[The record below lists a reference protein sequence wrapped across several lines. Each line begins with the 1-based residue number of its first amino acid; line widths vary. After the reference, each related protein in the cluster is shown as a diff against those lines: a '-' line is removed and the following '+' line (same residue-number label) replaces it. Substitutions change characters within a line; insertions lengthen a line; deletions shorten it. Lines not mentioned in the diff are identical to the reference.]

1 MCKKPKYNMKKI
13 FIAFAMMS
21 AMLTSCGQKTVEL
34 EPVSEPSWYQNESYF
49 NEKNGMYQ
57 ELPIY
62 AENIVL
68 VGDDYIDRG
77 IWSEFYADTTI
88 KNRGI
93 TYDASEHVL
102 YRIDGIAAAKPA
114 KIFVEVGR
122 YDVIH
127 GVSTEIA
134 ADNINRIFERC
145 KALAPQT
152 KLYYINTVEAGG
164 TDEQIAGFAALNAA
178 VLEKSHSGIF
188 EYIDVSGFLAE
199 GVKDGTYSWDNGNY
213 LNGAGYEVLARSIER
228 QIGKQHLNTANDK
241 KDAKEITDYYK
252 HRVSM
257 FRSLP
262 ATDGEIIMLGNSLNN
277 NACWTEMFPFSKIVN
292 RGISGDIISGIDQRL
307 DEIVRHNPA
316 KIFLQSGCNDMFNKE
331 KIKVSKVWADY
342 EKLIKDIKKQLPGT
356 DLYVQSILPVREDKP
371 YADVFNAAAVEVNK
385 LLEAGTEKYGY
396 FYLDIAS
403 KLADGKGNLRA
414 DLTYDGIHLNADG
427 YFIWATELL
436 QGNRLIIL
444 TKPED
449 LYSL

>member
-1 MCKKPKYNMKKI
+1 MKKVL
-13 FIAFAMMS
+13 IAFAVMS
-21 AMLTSCGQKTVEL
+21 AMLASCGQKQVKL
-34 EPVSEPSWYQNESYF
+34 EPVAAPSWYQNETYF

-102 YRIDGIAAAKPA
+102 SRIDGIAADKPA

-122 YDVIH
+122 YDVLH
-127 GVSTEIA
+127 GVPTETA
-134 ADNINRIFERC
+134 AGNINRIFERC
-145 KALAPQT
+145 KAISPVT
-152 KLYYINTVEAGG
+152 KLYYINIVEAGG
-164 TDEQIAGFAALNAA
+164 TEEQISGFKSLNAA
-178 VLEKSHSGIF
+178 VLEKSHSGLF
-188 EYIDVSGFLAE
+188 EYIDVSEYLAK
-199 GVKDGTYSWDNGNY
+199 GVKSGKYSWDDGKY

-228 QIGKQHLNTANDK
+228 QIGKQHLNTAADK
-241 KDAKEITDYYK
+241 EDKKEITDYYK

-262 ATDGEIIMLGNSLNN
+262 ATDGKIIMLGNSLNN
-277 NACWTEMFPFSKIVN
+277 NACWTELFPFSKIVN

-307 DEIVRHNPA
+307 DEIVRHNPS
-316 KIFLQSGCNDMFNKE
+316 KIFLQSGCNDMYNKE
-331 KIKVSKVWADY
+331 KVVISNVWADF
-342 EKLIKDIKKQLPGT
+342 EKLIKDIRTQLPET
-356 DLYVQSILPVREDKP
+356 DLYVQSILPVREGNP
-371 YADVFNAAAVEVNK
+371 YSDVFNAAAAEVNK
-385 LLEAGTEKYGY
+385 LLKAGTEKYGY
-396 FYLDIAS
+396 FYLDIAA
-403 KLADGKGNLRA
+403 KLSDEKGNLRA
-414 DLTYDGIHLNADG
+414 DLTFDGIHLNAEG

-436 QGNRLIIL
+436 QGNRLMIL

>member
-1 MCKKPKYNMKKI
+1 MKKVL
-13 FIAFAMMS
+13 IAFAVMS
-21 AMLTSCGQKTVEL
+21 AMLASCGQKQVKL
-34 EPVSEPSWYQNESYF
+34 EPVAAPSWYQNETYF

-102 YRIDGIAAAKPA
+102 SRIDGIAAGKPA

-122 YDVIH
+122 YDVLH
-127 GVSTEIA
+127 GVSTETA
-134 ADNINRIFERC
+134 AGNISRIFERC
-145 KALAPQT
+145 KAISPRT
-152 KLYYINTVEAGG
+152 KLYYINIVEAGG
-164 TDEQIAGFAALNAA
+164 TEEQIAGFKSLNAA
-178 VLEKSHSGIF
+178 VLEKSHSGLF
-188 EYIDVSGFLAE
+188 EYIDVSDFLAE
-199 GVKDGTYSWDNGNY
+199 GVKSGKYSWDNGKY

-228 QIGKQHLNTANDK
+228 QIGKQHLNTAADK
-241 KDAKEITDYYK
+241 EDKKEITDYYK

-262 ATDGEIIMLGNSLNN
+262 ATDGKIIMLGNSLNN
-277 NACWTEMFPFSKIVN
+277 NACWTELFPFSEIVN

-307 DEIVRHNPA
+307 DEIVRHNPS
-316 KIFLQSGCNDMFNKE
+316 KIFLQSGCNDMYNKE
-331 KIKVSKVWADY
+331 KVVISNVWADF
-342 EKLIKDIKKQLPGT
+342 EKLIKDIRTQLPET
-356 DLYVQSILPVREDKP
+356 DLYVQSILPVREGNP
-371 YADVFNAAAVEVNK
+371 YSDVFNAAAAEVNK
-385 LLEAGTEKYGY
+385 LLKAGTEKYGY
-396 FYLDIAS
+396 FYLDIAA
-403 KLADGKGNLRA
+403 KLSDEKGNLRA
-414 DLTYDGIHLNADG
+414 DLTFDGIHLNAEG